1 MQPGSRARARALFGA
16 VVAVCLTAAIASVG
30 AFAWW
35 RTLEQAGTPYP
46 ALRYALGAC
55 RAFEEP
61 SGAEGYRAAASMA
74 SDPWLI
80 GADVGVSARL
90 ADGRMLWAFGDTF
103 RVPDGT
109 SISAVRNSML
119 IAGLGCRRV
128 VLPPDGG
135 AVIPA
140 RQDGVGYWPM
150 SIVVRQ
156 NGRDSMVTVFAER
169 VRGDEQAFDFVNL
182 GPAMATY
189 AVPAGQAPELV
200 SVEDLGPDSPSRAT
214 VGWGAA
220 AADGGDGYLYLYG
233 TANPD
238 APMIFGWSV
247 RVARTTA
254 ARLDDASS
262 WEYWTGNTWAASS
275 GDAAE
280 VISAQGGVS
289 QTFSVFA
296 LEGRWYALSKLD
308 GDLGT
313 DLAVWS
319 APRPWG
325 PFGDPVSVGQ
335 IPNDEN
341 PSILRYMPL
350 AHPQAQQS
358 GPRHMLVSISRNS
371 LDPHVLADS
380 PSVYRPFFVDIEL
393 PPKPSSRVLDP
404 RG

>member
-1 MQPGSRARARALFGA
+1 MQPGFRALVGA
-16 VVAVCLTAAIASVG
+16 VLAVCLTVVIASVG

-35 RTLEQAGTPYP
+35 NALQQAGSAYP
-46 ALRYALGAC
+46 PVRYGLGNC

-61 SGAEGYRAAASMA
+61 VGAAGYRAAASMA
-74 SDPWLI
+74 LDPWLV

-119 IAGLGCRRV
+119 IAGMGCRRV

-140 RQDGVGYWPM
+140 RKDGVGYWPM
-150 SIVVRQ
+150 SVVVRPSE
-156 NGRDSMVTVFAER
+156 GGSTVTVFAER
-169 VRGDEQAFDFVNL
+169 VRGEEQAFDFINL
-182 GPAMATY
+182 GPAIATY
-189 AVPAGQAPELV
+189 DVPDGQPPALV
-200 SVEDLGPDSPSRAT
+200 SVDDLGLDSPSRAT

-238 APMIFGWSV
+238 LPMVFGWSV

-254 ARLDDASS
+254 ARLADVSS
-262 WEYWTGNTWAASS
+262 WEYWTGNTWSTS
-275 GDAAE
+275 PEDATEIIPA
-280 VISAQGGVS
+280 VGGVS

-296 LEGRWYALSKLD
+296 VEGRWYALSKLD

-319 APRPWG
+319 APKPWG
-325 PFGDPVSVGQ
+325 PFGAPVRVGR
-335 IPNDEN
+335 IPNDDR

-350 AHPQAQQS
+350 AHPQARQS
-358 GPRHMLVSISRNS
+358 SPRHMLVSVSRNS
-371 LDPHVLADS
+371 LDPLVLANS
-380 PSVYRPFFVDIEL
+380 PSLYRPFFIDIGI
-393 PPKPSSRVLDP
+393 PPMPSRRLLDP